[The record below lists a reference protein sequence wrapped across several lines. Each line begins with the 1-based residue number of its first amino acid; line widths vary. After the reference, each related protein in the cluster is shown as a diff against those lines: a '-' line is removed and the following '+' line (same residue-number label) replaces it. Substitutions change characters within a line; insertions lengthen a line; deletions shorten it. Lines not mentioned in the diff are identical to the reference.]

1 MIALA
6 FSGGKDSLACWYLSR
21 HLNPVVLWVNT
32 GKGYPE
38 TLEIVNEVRAEAVN
52 FVEITSDQQKQNDI
66 HGLPSDIV
74 PIDFTTF
81 GMIFT
86 GNKPVRVQSYLG
98 CCIDN
103 ITSPLLQKCKE
114 IGATDLIRGQRLDDN
129 HKSTAVDGTVVEG
142 IKFLQPIER
151 WTKEQV
157 LGYVLDQRGSLPDH
171 YSIEHSS
178 LDCYD
183 CTAFVE
189 HSHDRIEWT
198 KQRHPEM
205 HRAYTKRMDALKL
218 SLTPSLK
225 AMRMI

>member
-1 MIALA
+1 MIGVA

-21 HLNPVVLWVNT
+21 HLNPVVLWVNA

-38 TLEIVNEVRAEAVN
+38 TLEIVNEVRSEAVN

-74 PIDFTTF
+74 PIDFTSF

-86 GNKPVRVQSYLG
+86 GNKSGRVQSYLG

-114 IGATDLIRGQRLDDN
+114 IGVTDLIRGQRLDDN
-129 HKSTAVDGTVVEG
+129 HKSTAVDGAVVEG
-142 IKFLQPIER
+142 IKFLQPIEK
-151 WTKEQV
+151 WTREEV
-157 LGYVLDQRGSLPDH
+157 LAYVLDQRGSLPEH
-171 YSIEHSS
+171 FSLEHSS

-205 HRAYTKRMDALKL
+205 YRAYTKRMDALKL